1 MFYVNSMRTIS
12 LIAVLVVICLAIA
25 YVIFNYFR
33 IKKMDEGNETMVRM
47 SGIIRKGANVFIEK
61 EFKTIA
67 IVVAVVAL
75 LFSAFIEWSSGLTYL
90 LGACMSSAVCILGMK
105 SATFANVRTANM
117 AKKTGSIGETVKVA
131 LCGGSISGLS
141 VQAFGLLGIV
151 LVVLLGGAGPA
162 NIPDGAPID
171 RIANVVAKST
181 GFLGIKALLTNGTVM
196 RITSYSLGC
205 STVAMFNRVAG
216 GNYTKAA
223 DISADILGKIRNDL
237 PEDDSRVPNVIADFI
252 GDNVND
258 IAGNCSDLLE
268 SFVATISASIVV
280 AISLYEAH
288 IAESVAGGAQ
298 LVSSEL
304 FYNLYLFPILFAG
317 VGLFGCLLGL
327 GFAAIKKMGDDPTKE
342 LNGATYISAAVAAI
356 GCLALCYGVFGNFDN
371 GVLKSVL
378 GFKAGWISPWIC
390 AALGIISGVLIGTVT
405 EYYTSTDFKLFGKP
419 VKKSPTREIAEFATE
434 GEAFVVTKGDAVGS
448 KSCLIPIVIIGVSL
462 VVSGAICGIFGVA
475 TAALGMLSFVG
486 ATVSI
491 DAFGPIADNAGGLAE
506 SCHLDPEV
514 RVITD
519 KLDAVG
525 NTTAAIGKGFA
536 IGSAAF
542 ATVSLII
549 AFVSNY
555 TTVSGLRIPTFAE
568 SDPYIFQMIA
578 GLIIGGALIE
588 FFSALLTDNTII
600 SAKELADVG
609 DRQLRDPAVLSGEKD
624 PDYNELVALATKAA
638 LKRMLLPSIIALAV
652 PFVGGI
658 LLGVNFVLGILLGAT
673 IVAIPRAI
681 FMGNSGGA
689 FDNAKKYIESGA
701 IAGHGKGTAAHKAA
715 VTGDTVGDTRK
726 DVVGVALDIFIKM
739 MSTVATTL
747 FVVIATISQN
757 MPWIIK

>member
-1 MFYVNSMRTIS
+1 MFTSNLW
-12 LIAVLVVICLAIA
+12 LIAVIVVIALAIT
-25 YVIFNYFR
+25 YVICNYFR
-33 IKKMDEGNETMVRM
+33 IKKMEEGDETMVRM

-67 IVVAVVAL
+67 IVVAVVAV
-75 LFSAFIEWSSGLTYL
+75 LFSLFIEWSSGLTYI
-90 LGACMSSAVCILGMK
+90 LGASMSSAVCILGMK
-105 SATFANVRTANM
+105 SATYANVRTANM

-141 VQAFGLLGIV
+141 VQALGLFGLL
-151 LVVLLGGAGPA
+151 LVILLGGVAPA
-162 NIPDGAPID
+162 NVPVGKFVEDASAFVD
-171 RIANVVAKST
+171 KTT
-181 GFLGIKALLTNGTVM
+181 GIFNIKALLTNGTVM
-196 RITSYSLGC
+196 RITTYSLGC

-280 AISLYEAH
+280 AISLFEA
-288 IAESVAGGAQ
+288 EPEVFTAG
-298 LVSSEL
+298 VFE
-304 FYNLYLFPILFAG
+304 NLYLFPVLFAG
-317 VGLFGCLLGL
+317 IGLLGCLLGL
-327 GFAAIKKMGDDPTKE
+327 AFAAIKKMSDDPSRE
-342 LNGATYISAAVAAI
+342 LNLATYISAAIAAV
-356 GCLALCYGVFGNFDN
+356 GCFVLCVLAFRPLPTKTLEAFGFRLSW
-371 GVLKSVL
+371 VSPWVCAVL
-378 GFKAGWISPWIC
+378 GIA
-390 AALGIISGVLIGTVT
+390 SGVLIGTIT

-419 VKKSPTREIAEFATE
+419 AKKSPTREIAEYATE
-434 GEAFVVTKGDAVGS
+434 GEAFVITKGDAVGS
-448 KSCLIPIVIIGVSL
+448 RSCLLPILIIGASL
-462 VVSGAICGIFGVA
+462 VISGAICGIYGIA
-475 TAALGMLSFVG
+475 IAALGMLSFVG
-486 ATVSI
+486 TTVSI

-506 SCHLDPEV
+506 SCHLAPEV

-555 TTVSGLRIPTFAE
+555 TTMDIAAPVFAE
-568 SDPYIFQMIA
+568 NDKSIFIMIA

-638 LKRMLLPSIIALAV
+638 LKRMLFPSVIALAV

-689 FDNAKKYIESGA
+689 FDNAKKYIECGY
-701 IAGHGKGTAAHKAA
+701 IEGHGKGSAAHKAA

-747 FVVIATISQN
+747 FVVIATINQA